1 MFLNVHDNN
10 NVNSI
15 NIFHSV
21 VETYEASGKH
31 TYPSMAV
38 MSVMLLV
45 LLLALAAL
53 YKNLAP
59 KSVSYQTEASVQPV
73 NPLYGHGME
82 LTMSAGW

>member
-1 MFLNVHDNN
+1 MIIII

-15 NIFHSV
+15 TIILFHSV

-59 KSVSYQTEASVQPV
+59 KSVSYNQTDASVRPV